1 MSAIVLFA
9 CAWVLGSCA
18 LPFFR
23 SKPPV
28 VPPPRLTVEFDSVS
42 AAADL
47 AWDASPQQ
55 GFLQY
60 SIQRSR
66 AGREFGT
73 IAVAAGRL
81 DTTYRDSGLLAN
93 TTYRYR
99 VVVERIGKPGDDGED
114 PSVASKPAQGGIHRL
129 LNSWSLPRGFL
140 PTRIA
145 FDERGILNVVGV
157 GAGRVERFDRAGHYL
172 GRWQFADLPNACIE
186 TGTLD
191 GPAIALD
198 AHGNLFVAFNTL
210 PAVGAPRPAWAKFD
224 RNGKLLWTRP
234 LEGVFARHIAV
245 DGERVFIESISRLHQ
260 FSTGGTPVFE
270 YPRARPPGFEPA
282 LTGAAGSPLWSS
294 PSTSSKPAGEPRASS
309 STRAPKGRRSTSWLG
324 RDPLS
329 EEDRGAGLLSRPSDF
344 AFDEKNDRV
353 FVVNAGY
360 GRIEVFRKGKYLT
373 RWAPGGEKE
382 EDAFRFGGTVT
393 VVDDLDLGSTT
404 DRRVLAGGI
413 ALDSEGY
420 IYVAD
425 TFNNRIRKF
434 HP

>member
-1 MSAIVLFA
+1 M
-9 CAWVLGSCA
+9 
-18 LPFFR
+18 
-23 SKPPV
+23 
-28 VPPPRLTVEFDSVS
+28 PPPLLTVGFDSVS

-47 AWDASPQQ
+47 AWNASPRQ
-55 GFLQY
+55 GFHQY
-60 SIQRSR
+60 NIQRSR
-66 AGREFGT
+66 AGREFRT
-73 IAVAAGRL
+73 IAVTAGRL

-99 VVVERIGKPGDDGED
+99 VVAERIGKPGDDGGN
-114 PSVASKPAQGGIHRL
+114 PSVPSRPAGGGIHPL
-129 LNSWSLPRGFL
+129 VNSWSLPGGFL

-145 FDERGILNVVGV
+145 FDEHGILNVVGA
-157 GAGRVERFDRAGHYL
+157 GAGRVERFDRGGHSL
-172 GRWQFADLPNACIE
+172 GRWQFADLPNACLE

-191 GPAIALD
+191 GPALALD
-198 AHGNLFVAFNTL
+198 AEGNLFVAFNSL
-210 PAVGAPRPAWAKFD
+210 PAVGPPQPAWAKFD
-224 RNGKLLWTRP
+224 RNGTLMWRRP

-260 FSTGGTPVFE
+260 FSTDGVPVLE
-270 YPRARPPGFEPA
+270 YRVPA
-282 LTGAAGSPLWSS
+282 LLVSSLRFWRGWFAALVEPLDIVETGW
-294 PSTSSKPAGEPRASS
+294 
-309 STRAPKGRRSTSWLG
+309 RAPRLVLYRSAEREEIDLVLG

-329 EEDRGAGLLSRPSDF
+329 DEDRGAGLLSRPSDF
-344 AFDEKNDRV
+344 AFDERNKRV

-360 GRIEVFRKGKYLT
+360 GRIEVFREGKYLT
-373 RWAPGGEKE
+373 RWAPGGEEE
-382 EDAFRFGGTVT
+382 EDAFRFDGTVT

-404 DRRVLAGGI
+404 DRKVLAGGI

>member
-129 LNSWSLPRGFL
+129 LNSWNLPRGFL

-270 YPRARPPGFEPA
+270 YRVPA
-282 LTGAAGSPLWSS
+282 LLVSSLRFWRGWFAALVEPLDVVETGW
-294 PSTSSKPAGEPRASS
+294 
-309 STRAPKGRRSTSWLG
+309 RAPRLVFYKSAEREEIDLVLG

>member
-1 MSAIVLFA
+1 M
-9 CAWVLGSCA
+9 
-18 LPFFR
+18 
-23 SKPPV
+23 
-28 VPPPRLTVEFDSVS
+28 VPPPRLTVGFHSVS

-55 GFLQY
+55 RFLQY

-66 AGREFGT
+66 AGREFQT
-73 IAVAAGRL
+73 IAAIASRL

-99 VVVERIGKPGDDGED
+99 VVAERIGKPGADGKP
-114 PSVASKPAQGGIHRL
+114 PSVASEPAAGGIHRL
-129 LNSWSLPRGFL
+129 VNSWSLSGDFQ

-145 FDERGILNVVGV
+145 IDQLGILNVVGA
-157 GAGRVERFDRAGHYL
+157 GAGWVERFDRGGHSQ
-172 GRWQFADLPNACIE
+172 GRWQFADLPNACLE

-198 AHGNLFVAFNTL
+198 ADGNLFVTFNTL

-224 RNGKLLWTRP
+224 SNGKLLWTRP

-260 FSTGGTPVFE
+260 FSTDGTPVIE
-270 YPRARPPGFEPA
+270 YRVPA
-282 LTGAAGSPLWSS
+282 LLVSSLRFWRGWFAALVEPLDVVETGW
-294 PSTSSKPAGEPRASS
+294 
-309 STRAPKGRRSTSWLG
+309 RAPRLVLYRSAEREEIDLVLG

-329 EEDRGAGLLSRPSDF
+329 DEDRGAGLLSRPSDF
-344 AFDEKNDRV
+344 AFDEKNNRV
-353 FVVNAGY
+353 YVVNAGF
-360 GRIEVFRKGKYLT
+360 GRIEVFREGEYLT
-373 RWAPGGEKE
+373 RWASGGEDGE
-382 EDAFRFGGTVT
+382 AFRFGGTVT
-393 VVDDLDLGSTT
+393 VVDDLGLGSTT
-404 DRRVLAGGI
+404 GRKVLAGGV

>member
-1 MSAIVLFA
+1 MSTIVLFA

-28 VPPPRLTVEFDSVS
+28 VPPPVLAVEFDSVS

-47 AWDASPQQ
+47 TWDPTPQP

-60 SIQRSR
+60 NIQRSR
-66 AGREFGT
+66 AGREFRT
-73 IAVAAGRL
+73 IAAIAGRL

-93 TTYRYR
+93 TAYRYR
-99 VVVERIGKPGDDGED
+99 VVAERIGKPGKDGQS
-114 PSVASKPAQGGIHRL
+114 PSVSSEPAKGGIHGL
-129 LNSWSLPRGFL
+129 VNSWSLPRGFL

-145 FDERGILNVVGV
+145 FDKRGILNVVGA
-157 GAGRVERFDRAGHYL
+157 GAARVERFDRSGHYL
-172 GRWQFADLPNACIE
+172 GRWQFADLPNACLE

-198 AHGNLFVAFNTL
+198 ADGNLFVAFNTL

-224 RNGKLLWTRP
+224 RNGKLLWTRS
-234 LEGVFARHIAV
+234 LKGVFARHIAV
-245 DGERVFIESISRLHQ
+245 DGKHVFIESISRLHQ
-260 FSTGGTPVFE
+260 FSTDGTPVLE
-270 YPRARPPGFEPA
+270 YRVPA
-282 LTGAAGSPLWSS
+282 LLVSSLRFWLGWFAALVEPLDVVETGW
-294 PSTSSKPAGEPRASS
+294 
-309 STRAPKGRRSTSWLG
+309 RAPRLVLYRSAEREKIDLVLG

-329 EEDRGAGLLSRPSDF
+329 DEDRGAGLLSRPSDF
-344 AFDEKNDRV
+344 AFDERENRV

-360 GRIEVFRKGKYLT
+360 GRIEVFREGEYLT
-373 RWAPGGEKE
+373 RWASGGGEE
-382 EDAFRFGGTVT
+382 PAFRFDGTAT
-393 VVDDLDLGSTT
+393 VVDDLDTGSTT
-404 DRRVLAGGI
+404 DRKVLAGGI
-413 ALDSEGY
+413 ALDLEGY

>member
-1 MSAIVLFA
+1 MPSIFLFA

-18 LPFFR
+18 LPFLR

-28 VPPPRLTVEFDSVS
+28 VPPPCLTVGFDSVS

-66 AGREFGT
+66 AGRKFRT
-73 IAVAAGRL
+73 IAAVAGRL
-81 DTTYRDSGLLAN
+81 DTTYLDSGLLAN

-99 VVVERIGKPGDDGED
+99 VVAERIGKPGDDGKP
-114 PSVASKPAQGGIHRL
+114 PSVASELAAGGIHRVV
-129 LNSWSLPRGFL
+129 NSWSLPGDFL

-145 FDERGILNVVGV
+145 FDQRGILNVVGA
-157 GAGRVERFDRAGHYL
+157 GAGWVERFDRGGHSL
-172 GRWQFADLPNACIE
+172 GRWQFADLPNACLE

-198 AHGNLFVAFNTL
+198 TDGNLFVAFNTL
-210 PAVGAPRPAWAKFD
+210 PPVGAPLPAWAKFD
-224 RNGKLLWTRP
+224 RIGKLLWTRP
-234 LEGVFARHIAV
+234 LEGVFARHIFV
-245 DGERVFIESISRLHQ
+245 DEGRVFIESISRLHQ
-260 FSTGGTPVFE
+260 FATDGTRVLE
-270 YPRARPPGFEPA
+270 YRVPA
-282 LTGAAGSPLWSS
+282 LLVSSLRFWRGWFAALVEPLDVVETGW
-294 PSTSSKPAGEPRASS
+294 
-309 STRAPKGRRSTSWLG
+309 RAPRLVLYRSAEREEIDLVLG

-329 EEDRGAGLLSRPSDF
+329 DEDRGAGLLSRPSDF
-344 AFDEKNDRV
+344 AFDERENRV

-360 GRIEVFRKGKYLT
+360 GRIEVFRDGEYLT
-373 RWAPGGEKE
+373 RWASSGEDGE
-382 EDAFRFGGTVT
+382 AFRFDGTAR
-393 VVDDLDLGSTT
+393 VVDDLDIGSTSE
-404 DRRVLAGGI
+404 RQVLAGGI

-425 TFNNRIRKF
+425 TFNNRIQKF

>member
-1 MSAIVLFA
+1 MPSIVLFA

-18 LPFFR
+18 LPFLH

-28 VPPPRLTVEFDSVS
+28 VPPPCLTVGFDSVS

-66 AGREFGT
+66 AGRKFRT
-73 IAVAAGRL
+73 IAAVAGRL
-81 DTTYRDSGLLAN
+81 DTTYLDSGLLAN

-99 VVVERIGKPGDDGED
+99 VVAERIGKPGDDGKP
-114 PSVASKPAQGGIHRL
+114 PSVASEPAAGGIHRVV
-129 LNSWSLPRGFL
+129 NSWSLPGDFL

-145 FDERGILNVVGV
+145 FDQRGILNVVGA
-157 GAGRVERFDRAGHYL
+157 GASWVERFDRGGHSL
-172 GRWQFADLPNACIE
+172 GRLQFADLPNACLE

-198 AHGNLFVAFNTL
+198 ADGNLFVAFNTL
-210 PAVGAPRPAWAKFD
+210 PPTGPPLPAWAKFD
-224 RNGKLLWTRP
+224 SDGKLLWKRP

-260 FSTGGTPVFE
+260 FATDGTRVLE
-270 YPRARPPGFEPA
+270 YRVPA
-282 LTGAAGSPLWSS
+282 LLVSSLRFWRGWFAALVEPLGVVETGW
-294 PSTSSKPAGEPRASS
+294 
-309 STRAPKGRRSTSWLG
+309 RAPRLVLYRSAEREEIDLVLG

-329 EEDRGAGLLSRPSDF
+329 DEDRGAGLLSRPSDF
-344 AFDEKNDRV
+344 AFDERKNRV
-353 FVVNAGY
+353 FVVNAGH
-360 GRIEVFRKGKYLT
+360 GRIEVFRDGEYLT
-373 RWAPGGEKE
+373 RWASGGEE
-382 EDAFRFGGTVT
+382 EPPFRFDGNAR
-393 VVDDLDLGSTT
+393 VVDDLESGSTT
-404 DRRVLAGGI
+404 ERKVLAGGI
-413 ALDSEGY
+413 ALDTEGY

-425 TFNNRIRKF
+425 TFNNRIQKF